1 MGNNYDL
8 IKPTSIDNNNNN
20 NICTLLSNINITKN
34 MFEFLY
40 VIGRG
45 GFGKV
50 WKVVYKKTSYP
61 FALKEMSKVKII
73 DRKSEKN
80 ILNERNVLAKLKHP
94 FIINMKCAFQDKD
107 YLYLL
112 MDFLPGGDLRYHFC
126 KHKRFNE
133 TQTKFFIACVLLS
146 LEYVHS
152 NAILHRDIK
161 PENLVC
167 DEYGYIH
174 LTDFGVAKKAHRN
187 NAKETSGTPGY
198 MAPEVLCAK
207 NHTYVVDFFAI
218 GVMGYEFMLGRRP
231 YLGKS
236 RKEIKQ
242 QVLTYQA
249 ELICEDLPKGWS
261 FEAMDFINKLLQRKP
276 HKRLGINGI
285 KDIKQHQWFIG
296 FDWDALLKKKMNVPF
311 VPKCGDNFD
320 RKYCNGEDEEG
331 TETQDRYKLYK
342 EDESYGNIFANY
354 TINNIREDDVALV
367 CGNNFIYKSG
377 QHCGSNSI
385 HSTNTSSIKK
395 TGTASSNVHEHNNSK
410 NKSPQQSPTNQQQQH
425 QQMYVEFKNRR
436 IKRKGNTMNLYRD
449 NSSGLLG
456 IGMTNN
462 SMNVNN
468 NNNKNNKSQR
478 AGNSK
483 FLYESGNASNNMNGN
498 GISLK
503 KFKLNHNSINY
514 CSNNRSNNM
523 NCNIAI
529 PSYRS
534 HNNSGTISPLSP
546 RNVKFTTEL
555 QNLPKIE
562 YANKHNTKYN
572 GLSCGFDN
580 VNNSLSL
587 RKTNSFIN
595 VFEHNK
601 MLKQQKSF
609 SPTAVHSRYELLSP
623 KINRYTFI
631 PKEELYA
638 NVSNNINSLM
648 ISNIKYNNNSNNI
661 HKAKSIY
668 NNSSQNKFL
677 INYNP

>member
-1 MGNNYDL
+1 MGNNYDI
-8 IKPTSIDNNNNN
+8 IKQTTIDNDNSNN
-20 NICTLLSNINITKN
+20 NININTVLSNININKN

-50 WKVVYKKTSYP
+50 WKVVYKKTHYP

-207 NHTYVVDFFAI
+207 NHTYVVDFFAL

-249 ELICEDLPKGWS
+249 EIICEDLPKGWS
-261 FEAMDFINKLLQRKP
+261 FEAMDCINKLLQRKP

-285 KDIKQHQWFIG
+285 KEIKQHQWFIG
-296 FDWDALLKKKMNVPF
+296 FDWDGLLKKKMSVPF

-320 RKYCNGEDEEG
+320 RKYCNGEDDEG
-331 TETQDRYKLYK
+331 TETQDRYRLYK
-342 EDESYGNIFANY
+342 EDESYRNVFANY
-354 TINNIREDDVALV
+354 TFNNIREDDIALV

-385 HSTNTSSIKK
+385 YSTNTSSIKK
-395 TGTASSNVHEHNNSK
+395 TGTASSNVNEHNNNNNSNN
-410 NKSPQQSPTNQQQQH
+410 NKSPQQSPTNQQQQI
-425 QQMYVEFKNRR
+425 YIEFKNRR

-449 NSSGLLG
+449 NSSGLIG
-456 IGMTNN
+456 IGMNNN
-462 SMNVNN
+462 SMNI
-468 NNNKNNKSQR
+468 NNKNNKSQR
-478 AGNSK
+478 MGNSK
-483 FLYESGNASNNMNGN
+483 FLYESGNAYNNNNVN

-503 KFKLNHNSINY
+503 KLKLNHNNNNNIN
-514 CSNNRSNNM
+514 SNRSNNM
-523 NCNIAI
+523 NYNIAV

-546 RNVKFTTEL
+546 RNVKFSTEL
-555 QNLPKIE
+555 QNLPRIE
-562 YANKHNTKYN
+562 YVNNKHNMKYA
-572 GLSCGFDN
+572 FDN
-580 VNNSLSL
+580 VNNNSLSL
-587 RKTNSFIN
+587 RKTNSFMN
-595 VFEHNK
+595 LFEHNK
-601 MLKQQKSF
+601 ILKQQKSF
-609 SPTAVHSRYELLSP
+609 SPTAMHSKYELLSP
-623 KINRYTFI
+623 KITRYTFI
-631 PKEELYA
+631 PKEELYSHV
-638 NVSNNINSLM
+638 NNNINSLM
-648 ISNIKYNNNSNNI
+648 ISNLKYNNNTNI

-668 NNSSQNKFL
+668 NNSSHNKFL
-677 INYNP
+677 INYNS